1 LSNFWGAGRL
11 SGRAGHFKA
20 SRASFSRPDDCPEPE
35 PLRQE
40 IQEGKGFVLKLD
52 GAIAGHM
59 CVDFDGEPAY
69 DVIEG

>member
-1 LSNFWGAGRL
+1 MIAPNQSPSARRFRKE
-11 SGRAGHFKA
+11 R
-20 SRASFSRPDDCPEPE
+20 
-35 PLRQE
+35 
-40 IQEGKGFVLKLD
+40 GFVLKLD